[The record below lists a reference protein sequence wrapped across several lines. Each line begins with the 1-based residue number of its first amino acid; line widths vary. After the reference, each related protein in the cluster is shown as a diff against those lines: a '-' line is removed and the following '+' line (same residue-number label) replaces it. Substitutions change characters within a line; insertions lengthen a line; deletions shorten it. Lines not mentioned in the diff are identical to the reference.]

1 MTSTVNGICEN
12 VVCSTS
18 KSWSL
23 MMVFLPNYR
32 RNVEAFTSRA
42 VLEQHW
48 KVLGPVCH
56 KEGRLAMNCFVLSQI
71 EGDNVYLFQDLL

>member
-12 VVCSTS
+12 VVRSTS

-23 MMVFLPNYR
+23 MMVFLPKYR

-42 VLEQHW
+42 ESIGAALE
-48 KVLGPVCH
+48 GAEPC
-56 KEGRLAMNCFVLSQI
+56 AS
-71 EGDNVYLFQDLL
+71 